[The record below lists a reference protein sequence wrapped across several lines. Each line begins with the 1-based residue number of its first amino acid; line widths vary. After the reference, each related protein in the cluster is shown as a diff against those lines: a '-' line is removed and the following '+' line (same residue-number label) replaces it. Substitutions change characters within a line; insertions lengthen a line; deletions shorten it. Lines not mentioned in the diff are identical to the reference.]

1 MPIYNI
7 TRIIPEPEDNRDTFG
22 AAIAINQKYLAVGDY
37 EANRVIIY
45 TRDRSG
51 QWIRSKQILPPKNS
65 LPDEIDLG
73 FGKEVQ
79 LEGDFLFV
87 STHTAKKIKNITNPE
102 EFHRLRSK
110 DCIFDERYLVNL
122 EDLQTEPKAVGM
134 PMQKSDGMVTFNLFS
149 QGKMNRVTLSN
160 RGEASFGASFAHH
173 KNLLLVGS
181 PSAIEERGAWLYN
194 LDELDKEP
202 ELLAAPNI
210 YLGNTVALNERFTVV
225 GDRDYQR
232 GCRYGDEDV
241 PNKPKSTLIRV
252 NETGFTRTQQFRGR
266 VSLSGNILAVMHPTG
281 GDFVN
286 GAVVEVRRLD
296 SKARSNLLFMRGNVA
311 NAFVQNGFLITVL
324 DNYYAGNYEIH
335 IQELASN

>member
-37 EANRVIIY
+37 DANRVIIY
-45 TRDRSG
+45 TRDNSG

-102 EFHRLRSK
+102 EFHRLRRR
-110 DCIFDERYLVNL
+110 DYIFDGRYLINL
-122 EDLQTEPKAVGM
+122 EDLETEPKAVGM
-134 PMQKSDGMVTFNLFS
+134 PMQKSDGMVSFNLFS
-149 QGKMNRVTLSN
+149 EGKMTKVTLPD
-160 RGEASFGASFAHH
+160 RDEAQFGASFAHH

-181 PSAIEERGAWLYN
+181 PSATEERGAWLYN

-202 ELLAAPNI
+202 EKLAAPNV
-210 YLGNTVALNERFTVV
+210 YLGNTLALNEHFTVV
-225 GDRDYQR
+225 GDRDYQGGPYR
-232 GCRYGDEDV
+232 LPREDV
-241 PNKPKSTLIRV
+241 LNKPKSTLIRI
-252 NETGFTRTQQFRGR
+252 NKTGLTRTHQFRGK
-266 VSLSGNILAVMHPTG
+266 VSLSDNILAVMYPTFG
-281 GDFVN
+281 YFVN
-286 GAVVEVRRLD
+286 GAVVEVYGL
-296 SKARSNLLFMRGNVA
+296 SSGASFLSMRGNVA
-311 NAFVQNGFLITVL
+311 NAFVQNGFLVTVL
-324 DNYYAGNYEIH
+324 PTYRLGYHEIH
-335 IQELASN
+335 IQELVWN